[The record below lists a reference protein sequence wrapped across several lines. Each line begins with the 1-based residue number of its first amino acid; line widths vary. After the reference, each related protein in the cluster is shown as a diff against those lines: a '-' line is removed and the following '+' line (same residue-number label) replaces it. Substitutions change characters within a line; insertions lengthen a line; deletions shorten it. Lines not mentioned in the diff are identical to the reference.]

1 MAVNADAILPQ
12 APEFKGKKKKKK
24 IDGMGVLKLTLQAM
38 LGAIVVVVGTKLF
51 ELVEN
56 KTKRYTLR
64 PCPENFHIAE
74 EAYEIF
80 GKLATWK
87 RFSPEDYDNC
97 LRSTDVLL
105 LIEKQFNNKRPTGID
120 DVKRAEQAFKMS
132 LSYLNSL
139 KEHVI
144 RCESVKPKSIVRL
157 DYIIQAAVEFLS
169 FHMQSVFILA
179 ALV

>member
-1 MAVNADAILPQ
+1 MAQLEPSSVNHHA
-12 APEFKGKKKKKK
+12 EGKPKKKKK
-24 IDGMGVLKLTLQAM
+24 IDAMGVLKLTLQAM
-38 LGAIVVVVGTKLF
+38 VGAVVVVVGTKLF

-64 PCPENFHIAE
+64 PSPENFHIAD

-87 RFSPEDYDNC
+87 RFSPEDYENC
-97 LRSTDVLL
+97 LLSTDVLL
-105 LIEKQFNNKRPTGID
+105 LIEKAFTQKRPTTIND
-120 DVKRAEQAFKMS
+120 IKRAEQAFKMS

-139 KEHVI
+139 KEHVLKSE
-144 RCESVKPKSIVRL
+144 RVKPKSVVRL
-157 DYIIQAAVEFLS
+157 DSSVRAAVDFLS

>member
-1 MAVNADAILPQ
+1 MAQLEPSSLNHHS
-12 APEFKGKKKKKK
+12 EGKPKKKKK

-38 LGAIVVVVGTKLF
+38 VGAVVVVIGTKLF

-64 PCPENFHIAE
+64 PSPENFHIAD

-87 RFSPEDYDNC
+87 KFSPEDYENC

-105 LIEKQFNNKRPTGID
+105 LIEKAFTQKRPTTIND
-120 DVKRAEQAFKMS
+120 IKRAEEAFKMS

-139 KEHVI
+139 KEHV
-144 RCESVKPKSIVRL
+144 SQV
-157 DYIIQAAVEFLS
+157 
-169 FHMQSVFILA
+169 
-179 ALV
+179 